1 MRPGHFPGNRRT
13 NKHGPDWWSGVRGS
27 KLTNL
32 LYRKGRMS
40 PNNNDDVTLPDDG
53 QNDLSPMIEAE
64 PQPSASGSNYKASIS
79 FLPNET
85 NKTFKFKSVAEAS
98 LQEKSRETLA
108 KWRKRDRQNRN
119 DKYRDKD
126 MTNIELFSR
135 LTENFDILEDK
146 IKQQET
152 SINANSKAIND
163 RIDKIEA
170 ERKTKEDED
179 KEKIFKLEKRTE
191 NLKNEKDPR
200 EKTNESA
207 EQTVNDRQNGPDQ
220 TLRQNGHSVPVPTGL
235 LSNNSILDTAVWP
248 SISNKPFVPLPS
260 SQPKPQSSLHIPVQ
274 PLPVG
279 YTHPEKK
286 TKEQYT
292 NSPSKESFNTRN
304 EEAVKKF
311 DDAKHWAGIKLKKG
325 IIDKFIWPWLGEQ
338 SEHDIIF
345 ASQNHTA
352 REECLKHNI
361 EFFCRIHSDDIR
373 IYEHYATISSG
384 VILWFKTDKHIAE
397 AIYKAAPMIRSQ
409 EFQIKTYIPSIA
421 RDRKRY
427 IDKILLDYK
436 KDVDSDLRFIVKNN
450 TTDLEVLLKSTKPNR
465 LGPYRRIDPAILGE
479 VPDLDLKTEKPD
491 INTTPDPNAI

>member
-1 MRPGHFPGNRRT
+1 MIRP
-13 NKHGPDWWSGVRGS
+13 
-27 KLTNL
+27 
-32 LYRKGRMS
+32 
-40 PNNNDDVTLPDDG
+40 LPP
-53 QNDLSPMIEAE
+53 LP
-64 PQPSASGSNYKASIS
+64 PASGSNYKASIS

-98 LQEKSRETLA
+98 RKFESDSKSLQEKSRETLA

-119 DKYRDKD
+119 DKYRDED
-126 MTNIELFSR
+126 MTNFELFSR
-135 LTENFDILEDK
+135 LTENFENLEDK

-152 SINANSKAIND
+152 NIIANNQAINL

-170 ERKTKEDED
+170 ERKSKEDED
-179 KEKIFKLEKRTE
+179 KEKIISLEKRIETLE
-191 NLKNEKDPR
+191 NEKTQR
-200 EKTNESA
+200 EKTNENP
-207 EQTVNDRQNGPDQ
+207 EQTINH
-220 TLRQNGHSVPVPTGL
+220 RQNGHDQTPRQNGHPVPTSL
-235 LSNNSILDTAVWP
+235 VSSNSILDSVVWP
-248 SISNKPFVPLPS
+248 TVSNKPFVPLPQS
-260 SQPKPQSSLHIPVQ
+260 QPPSQPKSQPSLHIPIQ

-279 YTHPEKK
+279 YTRPEKK

-292 NSPSKESFNTRN
+292 NSPSKETFETRD

-311 DDAKHWAGIKLKKG
+311 ADAKHWVGVKLKKG
-325 IIDKFIWPWLGEQ
+325 ILEKFIWPWLGEQ

-397 AIYKAAPMIRSQ
+397 AIYKAAPKIRSQ
-409 EFQIKTYIPSIA
+409 EIQIKTYIPSIA

-491 INTTPDPNAI
+491 VNTTPDPNAFSTVENKRRAKHGKFVSKKRIYERIDRFLDRCEPISDTELSADEM